1 MWYITKSLTAHC
13 TAPQTV
19 KIREHNSRKTR
30 GIMQDDSRMK
40 DWLAGWLLA
49 WFHLWKLEHNWATR
63 ASGRPTTRAIKVYS
77 QENTMSMR
85 IKTIFKNQPKLLP
98 KSAVLN
104 FYFLIYFVKNRRW
117 RIICASGAQ

>member
-1 MWYITKSLTAHC
+1 M
-13 TAPQTV
+13 

-30 GIMQDDSRMK
+30 GLMQDDSRMK

-85 IKTIFKNQPKLLP
+85 IKIVKK
-98 KSAVLN
+98 KSAKT
-104 FYFLIYFVKNRRW
+104 FTKIRSFEFLFSHIF
-117 RIICASGAQ
+117 CEE